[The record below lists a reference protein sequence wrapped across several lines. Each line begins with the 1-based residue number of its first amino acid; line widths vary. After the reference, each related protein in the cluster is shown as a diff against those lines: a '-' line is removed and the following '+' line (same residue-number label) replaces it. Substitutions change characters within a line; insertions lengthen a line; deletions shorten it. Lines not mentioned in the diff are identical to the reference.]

1 MARTTFTDIAPQT
14 WEHPADRAALA
25 ALRAL
30 PGFDTAVNAVAKAV
44 GERAVRHLFTGS
56 AVRVGA
62 TQRPDLDALWT
73 EVLATLDW
81 TQNKRPE
88 LFVTNT
94 PFVNAGAVG
103 FGEPFVVINSAAIE
117 HLTREELRVI
127 LAHEL
132 GHVMSGHVTYRTIA
146 QIILMVGVGSL
157 GLVAGIA
164 LLPFQLAILEWYR
177 KSELSCDRAALLG
190 TQDPDLVLT
199 TLMKLSGGREFGDTL
214 DLEAFKAQSR
224 EYEIDDTAW
233 DTALKAFNNAFREH
247 PFFTIRA
254 GELQRW
260 TADGSYARVLSGD
273 YIRRADVKP
282 GEGVGDDI
290 KRGTSYYA
298 DQARATMDKV
308 GESFSR
314 AKSAFSDAFK
324 GDPE

>member
-1 MARTTFTDIAPQT
+1 VARTVLTEIASQT
-14 WEHPADRAALA
+14 WEHPADRSALA
-25 ALRAL
+25 AMRAL
-30 PGFDTAVNAVAKAV
+30 PGFDTAVNAVAKAF
-44 GERAVRHLFTGS
+44 GERGIRHLFTGS
-56 AVRVGA
+56 AVRVGP

-73 EVLATLDW
+73 EVLATMDW
-81 TQNKRPE
+81 PTRPQ
-88 LFVTNT
+88 LFVTQT

-117 HLTREELRVI
+117 HLTREELRTV

-146 QIILMVGVGSL
+146 QIILMVGIGNL
-157 GLVAGIA
+157 PLLAGIA

-199 TLMKLSGGREFGDTL
+199 GFMKLAGGREFGDTL

-224 EYEIDDTAW
+224 EYEADDTTW
-233 DTALKAFNNAFREH
+233 DTILKAINTAFREH

-260 TADGSYARVLSGD
+260 MADGSYARVLAGE
-273 YIRRADVKP
+273 YTRRADVKR
-282 GEGVGDDI
+282 GEGLGDDL
-290 KRGTSYYA
+290 KRGTAYYA
-298 DQARATMDKV
+298 EQAKEAADKL
-308 GESFSR
+308 GESLSR
-314 AKSAFSDAFK
+314 AKTAFTDAMK
-324 GDPE
+324 GGSR